1 MKSFSCLFFLLFTTF
16 SFSQTKKISLEEL
29 WSGKFREN
37 QVDTFYPMKED
48 NYSLLSYNSKEK
60 STQIDT
66 YFYASLKKKETILN
80 SNDFPEIAYFD
91 DYQFN
96 QDETK
101 VLLST
106 QTQYIYRHSTKS
118 IYYLYDF
125 STKKMALVDESPI
138 QEPSFS
144 PNNNQL
150 AYVKNNNI
158 YLKNLNDFTTE
169 QITSDGFKNT
179 IINGIS
185 DWVYEEEFGFVKAYE
200 WNSTGTALAYLKFDE
215 TQVPEFSMISYQ
227 KELYPKVITFKY
239 PKAGEKNSIVT
250 TYVYAIDNKSTTQ
263 ISTLGEYE
271 YIPKINWTND
281 ENILSICKLNRQQ
294 NNLQLIAFDV
304 KDNST
309 TTLYEEKQAT
319 YVDFEKMGN
328 LFFLK
333 DNSFIWTSEK
343 SGYNHLYHYKSNG
356 KLIQPLTTGNWEV
369 TQTYGFDEINQL
381 FYYQSTELGSTKRT
395 IYSVNLKGKKN
406 KIGLSNGFN
415 DAQFSKDKTYAVIS
429 HSDTSTPTT
438 HSLYKKNTKISVIE
452 DNQKL
457 KETLKEYQL
466 SKKEFSVLKTSNGN
480 FNMWTL
486 KPVDFDASKK
496 YPLLMVQYSGPGS
509 QEVQQK
515 WNKPNDYWFQTLA
528 DKGFIIACIDGRGTG
543 FKGQD
548 FKNCTYK
555 DLGKLET
562 IDQIESAKA
571 LGKLPYIDK
580 DRIGIWGWSFGGFV
594 ATNALLKGADV
605 FKAAI
610 AVAPVTS
617 WRFYDTIYTER
628 FLQTPEEN
636 PNGYDENSPIYFAN
650 QLKGKYLLIHG
661 TTDDNVHIQNTYQ
674 MTNALVLAN
683 KDFEQFIYPDRNHG
697 IYHGKNTRLHLYL
710 KMTQF
715 LEKNL
720 LK

>member
-1 MKSFSCLFFLLFTTF
+1 
-16 SFSQTKKISLEEL
+16 
-29 WSGKFREN
+29 
-37 QVDTFYPMKED
+37 
-48 NYSLLSYNSKEK
+48 
-60 STQIDT
+60 
-66 YFYASLKKKETILN
+66 
-80 SNDFPEIAYFD
+80 
-91 DYQFN
+91 
-96 QDETK
+96 
-101 VLLST
+101 
-106 QTQYIYRHSTKS
+106 
-118 IYYLYDF
+118 
-125 STKKMALVDESPI
+125 
-138 QEPSFS
+138 
-144 PNNNQL
+144 
-150 AYVKNNNI
+150 
-158 YLKNLNDFTTE
+158 
-169 QITSDGFKNT
+169 
-179 IINGIS
+179 
-185 DWVYEEEFGFVKAYE
+185 
-200 WNSTGTALAYLKFDE
+200 
-215 TQVPEFSMISYQ
+215 
-227 KELYPKVITFKY
+227 
-239 PKAGEKNSIVT
+239 
-250 TYVYAIDNKSTTQ
+250 
-263 ISTLGEYE
+263 
-271 YIPKINWTND
+271 
-281 ENILSICKLNRQQ
+281 
-294 NNLQLIAFDV
+294 
-304 KDNST
+304 
-309 TTLYEEKQAT
+309 
-319 YVDFEKMGN
+319 MGN

-333 DNSFIWTSEK
+333 DNSFIWASEK

-395 IYSVNLKGKKN
+395 IYWVNLKGKKN

-438 HSLYKKNTKISVIE
+438 HSLYKKNTKILDIE

-457 KETLKEYQL
+457 KETLNEYQL